1 MLNYF
6 WISIQDK
13 NPKRILTTLIKQ
25 NINIEEIKYEKDRLI
40 LKVSYEDYKKIKN
53 IRTSYKIEIIKT
65 VGKKRIKD
73 LYQKYKVSIFIFVIS
88 IFFIIFLSNQILFIN
103 IETDNRKLKEIIKEE
118 LNKNDITLFTIQ
130 KNYKNLKEISTKIK
144 QNNLNIIEWIELEQ
158 KGTILNI
165 KVIERVDKK
174 EKEDNTPKDIVASKN
189 GYIRRIY
196 SRRGQLMKNIEDYV
210 KKGEV
215 IISGNIIRNEKV
227 VGQVKAEGK
236 VYAEVWY
243 IVKVNKN
250 IEYIKTIEKEY
261 GKESLQLII
270 NKYKL
275 NIISFPKKVP
285 INKNKTIFKNKTFAL
300 VLNKEK
306 KYNLEMKKYKS
317 NELQKLLETKAKHE
331 LLQTLE
337 KDEYI
342 MSQKTLK
349 KSTINGKMYIE
360 VFFKVYEDIALEKDI
375 QEIKD
380 EKDE

>member
-88 IFFIIFLSNQILFIN
+88 IFFIIFLSKQILFIN

-118 LNKNDITLFTIQ
+118 LNKNDITLFTFQ

-144 QNNLNIIEWIELEQ
+144 QNNLNMIEWIELEQ

-250 IEYIKTIEKEY
+250 IEYIKTIEKDY

-275 NIISFPKKVP
+275 NIISFPKKVS

-306 KYNLEMKKYKS
+306 KYNLEKKKYKN
-317 NELQKLLETKAKHE
+317 NELQKLLETKAKNG
-331 LLQTLE
+331 LKKTLE

>member
-158 KGTILNI
+158 KGAILNI

-243 IVKVNKN
+243 IVKANKN

-275 NIISFPKKVP
+275 NIISFPKKVS

-306 KYNLEMKKYKS
+306 KYNLEKKKYKN
-317 NELQKLLETKAKHE
+317 NELQKLLETKAKNA
-331 LLQTLE
+331 LKKTLE

-360 VFFKVYEDIALEKDI
+360 VFFKVYEDISLEKDI

>member
-6 WISIQDK
+6 WISIQGK
-13 NPKRILTTLIKQ
+13 NTKRILTTLIKQ

-88 IFFIIFLSNQILFIN
+88 IFFIIFLSKQVLFIN
-103 IETDNRKLKEIIKEE
+103 IETDNRKLKGIIKEE
-118 LNKNDITLFTIQ
+118 LNKNNITLFTIQ

-144 QNNLNIIEWIELEQ
+144 QNNQNIIEWIELEQ

-174 EKEDNTPKDIVASKN
+174 EKEDNTPKDIIASKN

-250 IEYIKTIEKEY
+250 IEYIKTIEKKY

-285 INKNKTIFKNKTFAL
+285 INKKKTFFKNETFSIA
-300 VLNKEK
+300 LNKEK
-306 KYNLEMKKYKS
+306 KYNLEKKKYKS
-317 NELQKLLETKAKHE
+317 NELQKLLETKAKNE
-331 LLQTLE
+331 LEKTLE

-360 VFFKVYEDIALEKDI
+360 VFFKVYENIALEKDI

>member
-6 WISIQDK
+6 WISIQGK
-13 NPKRILTTLIKQ
+13 NTKRILTTLIKQ

-40 LKVSYEDYKKIKN
+40 LKISYEDYKKMKN

-73 LYQKYKVSIFIFVIS
+73 LYQKYKVSIFILVIS
-88 IFFIIFLSNQILFIN
+88 IFFIIFLSKQILFIN

-130 KNYKNLKEISTKIK
+130 KNYKSLKEISTKIK
-144 QNNLNIIEWIELEQ
+144 QNNLNTIEWIELEQ
-158 KGTILNI
+158 KGTILNA
-165 KVIERVDKK
+165 KVIERVNKK

-189 GYIRRIY
+189 GYIRKIY
-196 SRRGQLMKNIEDYV
+196 SRKGQLMKNIDDYV
-210 KKGEV
+210 KKGEI
-215 IISGNIIRNEKV
+215 IISGNIIRNEKS
-227 VGQVKAEGK
+227 VGTVKAEGK
-236 VYAEVWY
+236 IYAEVWY
-243 IVKVNKN
+243 IVKVNKKTE
-250 IEYIKTIEKEY
+250 IIKAIEKEY

-270 NKYKL
+270 NKHKL

-285 INKNKTIFKNKTFAL
+285 INKKKNIFKNKTFEL

-360 VFFKVYEDIALEKDI
+360 VFFKVYENIALEKDI

>member
-88 IFFIIFLSNQILFIN
+88 IFFIIFLSKQILFIN

-118 LNKNDITLFTIQ
+118 LNKNDITLFTFQ

-158 KGTILNI
+158 KGAILNI

-275 NIISFPKKVP
+275 NIISFPKKVS

-306 KYNLEMKKYKS
+306 KYNLEKKKYKN
-317 NELQKLLETKAKHE
+317 NELQKLLETKAKNG
-331 LLQTLE
+331 LKKTLE